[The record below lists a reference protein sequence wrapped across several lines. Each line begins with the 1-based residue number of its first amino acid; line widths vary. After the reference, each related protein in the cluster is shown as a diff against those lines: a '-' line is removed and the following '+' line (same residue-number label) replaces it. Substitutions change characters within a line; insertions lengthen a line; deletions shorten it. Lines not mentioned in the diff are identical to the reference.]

1 MPPDNSLGRFVGE
14 LIALPFRLL
23 ADIFHLVKAYRN
35 FHRQHQ
41 TPRDAEL
48 AKASHGAGVLVLLG
62 LSLVGWRQ
70 AAPFVEALLGGPA
83 NPLHWVPTLA
93 FLIASGWGILWF
105 ATGSR
110 RALALFGGQR
120 DARIITRALCKIA
133 AGLALALILRNPPA
147 AWADVIVAAR
157 GAPATSWPAT
167 ALCAWFLTTGLV
179 KFLIAG
185 RGSPKL
191 PVELPAPLK
200 PPARDAT
207 ADEAMEDM
215 QGHGGRKTAL
225 DDREF

>member
-1 MPPDNSLGRFVGE
+1 VPPENSLGRFVGE
-14 LIALPFRLL
+14 LIALPFVLL
-23 ADIFHLVKAYRN
+23 KDYRD

-62 LSLVGWRQ
+62 LALWLAGRAQ
-70 AAPFVEALLGGPA
+70 AAPFVDALLGGPA
-83 NPLHWVPTLA
+83 DPLRWVPALA
-93 FLIASGWGILWF
+93 FLIVAGWGVLWF
-105 ATGSR
+105 ATGWR
-110 RALALFGGQR
+110 RALAFFGGQR

-147 AWADVIVAAR
+147 AWADIIIAGR
-157 GAPATSWPAT
+157 DAPAASWPAT
-167 ALCAWFLTTGLV
+167 ALCAWLLTTGIV
-179 KFLIAG
+179 KFLIAA

-191 PVELPAPLK
+191 PVEVPAPLK

-215 QGHGGRKTAL
+215 QGHGGRKTSL

>member
-1 MPPDNSLGRFVGE
+1 MPPESSLGRFVGE
-14 LIALPFRLL
+14 LIALPFVLL
-23 ADIFHLVKAYRN
+23 KAYRD

-62 LSLVGWRQ
+62 LTFWLVGWRQ
-70 AAPFVEALLGGPA
+70 AAPFAP
-83 NPLHWVPTLA
+83 A
-93 FLIASGWGILWF
+93 FLIVAGWGVLWF
-105 ATGSR
+105 TTGWH
-110 RALALFGGQR
+110 RALAFFGGQR

-133 AGLALALILRNPPA
+133 AGLALALIVRNPPA
-147 AWADVIVAAR
+147 AGADFMIAGPGTAWPVI
-157 GAPATSWPAT
+157 T
-167 ALCAWFLTTGLV
+167 LCAWLLTTGLV
-179 KFLIAG
+179 KFLIAA